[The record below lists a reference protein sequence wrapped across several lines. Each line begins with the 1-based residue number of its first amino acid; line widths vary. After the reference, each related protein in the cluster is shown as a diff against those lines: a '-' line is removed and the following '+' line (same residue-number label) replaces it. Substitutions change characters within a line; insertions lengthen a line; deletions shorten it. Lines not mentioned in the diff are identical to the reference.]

1 MFKII
6 IGSDYSRKRAIEAVV
21 AAEPGHVM
29 TLAEPRRTNAQND
42 LLWELL
48 TQVSQAKPMGRD
60 HSPEIWKCIFMDALP
75 DAAFKARWVPSLDG
89 ESVVNTGHRS
99 SKLTKAQMSDLIES
113 INAFIAE
120 NGIDDLGH
128 PPLRED
134 MG

>member
-1 MFKII
+1 
-6 IGSDYSRKRAIEAVV
+6 
-21 AAEPGHVM
+21 VM

-113 INAFIAE
+113 INAFMAE
-120 NGIDDLGH
+120 NGI
-128 PPLRED
+128 EEAA
-134 MG
+134 

>member
-1 MFKII
+1 MSYRII
-6 IGSDYSRKRAIEAVV
+6 LSTPFARVRAKRLIDQAQAGWV
-21 AAEPGHVM
+21 A
-29 TLAEPRRTNAQND
+29 TIAEPRRTNAQND

-99 SKLTKAQMSDLIES
+99 SKLSKSQFTDLIES
-113 INAFIAE
+113 INAFMAE
-120 NGIDDLGH
+120 QGI
-128 PPLRED
+128 EAA
-134 MG
+134 

>member
-1 MFKII
+1 MFRTIL
-6 IGSDYSRKRAIEAVV
+6 STPYARQRAKELIDRAEDGWV
-21 AAEPGHVM
+21 AE
-29 TLAEPRRTNAQND
+29 LREPRRTNAQND

-99 SKLTKAQMSDLIES
+99 SKLTKSQMSDLIES
-113 INAFIAE
+113 INAFMAE
-120 NGIDDLGH
+120 NGI
-128 PPLRED
+128 EEAV
-134 MG
+134 